1 MAGDLPPDPA
11 LPEPVRDHLGQQ
23 LRSVFTTDEV
33 VPQYLGDPMVP
44 EAFEPQIKR
53 LEVRLKTHEEG
64 TGAVEQALEDLLGA
78 DLLPAEDVL
87 LTGNPLPAGNLLPG
101 GDLVA
106 GEDSLSGQNR
116 SGRKPGFGEAR

>member
-78 DLLPAEDVL
+78 DLLPAGDVL
-87 LTGNPLPAGNLLPG
+87 PGGNLLPAGNLLPG

-106 GEDSLSGQNR
+106 GADSLSGQNR

>member
-78 DLLPAEDVL
+78 DLLPAGDV
-87 LTGNPLPAGNLLPG
+87 LPAGNLLPG
-101 GDLVA
+101 GDLLPGDDLVA
-106 GEDSLSGQNR
+106 GEDSLPGQDR